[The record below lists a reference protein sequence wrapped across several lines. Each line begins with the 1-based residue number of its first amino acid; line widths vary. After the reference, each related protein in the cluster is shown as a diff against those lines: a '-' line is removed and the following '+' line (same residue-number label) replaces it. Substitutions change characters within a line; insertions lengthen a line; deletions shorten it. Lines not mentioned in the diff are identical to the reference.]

1 MKKYKPYMYFSNHLM
16 SGIAGFGFAKKTKK
30 PPNGWFLLIF
40 GGPERSYTLHEVCK
54 RIQIVILIF
63 QIRLFETS
71 RLLLKV

>member
-40 GGPERSYTLHEVCK
+40 GGPGHTDFER
-54 RIQIVILIF
+54 IVRRHAETSRF
-63 QIRLFETS
+63 IRLF
-71 RLLLKV
+71 